1 MKKIVV
7 LGSGESGVGAAILA
21 KQKGFD
27 VFVSDKG
34 QIKENY
40 KIELEKH
47 AVPYEEGAHDE
58 ARILSADE
66 IIKSPGIPD
75 KAPLVMAAVQKGIPV
90 ISEIEFASRFSDA
103 FTIGI
108 TGSNGKTTTTNLVY
122 HILKTAGKDVAM
134 GGNVGYS
141 FARLVAEAPRSIYV
155 LELSSFQLDGIVD
168 YRPDIA
174 ILLNITPD
182 HLDRYD
188 YKMENYVASKF
199 RIAMNQK
206 PADKFIYNAADE
218 QILGFLNKNKI
229 APEKTGIEKVLFENE
244 KLTVGKAVFDFSKS
258 KLKGIHNYFNATCAI
273 HAAWAVGVENVAIQT
288 AIDTFQP
295 VPHRMEPLTVIEG
308 VEFINDSKATNVDS
322 VLMAL
327 QSMNKPLVWIAGGQD
342 KGNDYAPLTELV
354 KNKVRSIV
362 CLGVDNQKIIDSFSK
377 LCPIVETRSATG
389 AVEAAFE
396 MAKTGFVVVL
406 SPACASFDLFKNYE
420 DRGDQFKA
428 AVEAFAK
435 KRKN

>member
-273 HAAWAVGVENVAIQT
+273 HAAWA

-295 VPHRMEPLTVIEG
+295 VPHRMDPLTVIEG

-396 MAKTGFVVVL
+396 MAKPGFVVLL